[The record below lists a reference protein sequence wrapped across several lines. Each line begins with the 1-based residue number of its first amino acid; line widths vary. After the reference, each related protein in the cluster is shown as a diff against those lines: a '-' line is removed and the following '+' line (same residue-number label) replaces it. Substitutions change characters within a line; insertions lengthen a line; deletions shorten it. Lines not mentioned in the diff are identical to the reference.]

1 MYTEAVKFSEGI
13 EWAIQCVAVLAGVPT
28 GGTLS
33 NAALAEFHGVS
44 ESYLVKHL
52 KKLVKVGVLESVPG
66 PRGGF
71 RLGRPADRITLYDIV
86 EAIEGK
92 EPMFQCEEIRGR
104 FPGCD
109 HHTPAK
115 PCEIHAAML
124 KAELEW
130 RKSLQGV
137 TIQDINHQVKLS
149 EERKQAGEVW
159 LKKHLRLPGQ

>member
-1 MYTEAVKFSEGI
+1 MKFSEGI
-13 EWAIQCVAVLAGVPT
+13 EWAIHCVAVLAGLPE
-28 GGTLS
+28 GATLS
-33 NAALAEFHGVS
+33 NAALAEYHGIS

-52 KKLVKVGVLESVPG
+52 KVLARVGILDSVPG

-71 RLGRPADRITLYDIV
+71 RLERSADRITLYDIV

-104 FPGCD
+104 FPGC
-109 HHTPAK
+109 PQQNFAR

-124 KAELEW
+124 KAEMEW

-137 TIQDINHQVKLS
+137 TIRDIQQQVRVS
-149 EERKQAGEVW
+149 EEQRQLREAW
-159 LKKHLRLPGQ
+159 LQKHVRLPVR

>member
-1 MYTEAVKFSEGI
+1 MYTEGVKFSEGI
-13 EWAIQCVAVLAGVPT
+13 EWAIHCVAVLASVPT

-71 RLGRPADRITLYDIV
+71 RLGRSADRITLYDIV

-104 FPGCD
+104 FPGCP

-137 TIQDINHQVKLS
+137 TIQDINRQVKLS
-149 EERKQAGEVW
+149 EERTQAGEVW
-159 LKKHLRLPGQ
+159 LKEHLRLPVQ